1 MSHGAD
7 FMEPDKNLHIKIPP
21 ALLAEME
28 NAASAEHITVH
39 ITVDELVQDAVER
52 RLHRRQWQDVL
63 SFGERHA
70 KARGLTEADV
80 NEAIAEVR
88 RENQERGR

>member
-1 MSHGAD
+1 
-7 FMEPDKNLHIKIPP
+7 MEPDKNLHAKIPP

-28 NAASAEHITVH
+28 NAASAEH